1 MLIFKEQPI
10 LLMLMNA
17 KDFFADGQIAK
28 QKQIPIL
35 VMFSEPD
42 CPYCELVKR
51 EVLNSMSGLEEYKNK
66 VIIRH
71 VFYSSLMEIVDFSGR
86 SSNHSQFSFTYG
98 ANFYPTLLLL
108 DHTGKVLGKK
118 IGVVLIETYWTELDA
133 LIAQATQQIKQQ
145 LKVNL

>member
-1 MLIFKEQPI
+1 MLT
-10 LLMLMNA
+10 NA
-17 KDFFADGQIAK
+17 KDFFADAQIAK

-35 VMFSEPD
+35 VMVSEPD

-51 EVLNSMSGLEEYKNK
+51 EVLNSMSGLAEYENK

-71 VFYSSLMEIVDFSGR
+71 VSYSSLVKIIDFSGHP
-86 SSNHSQFSFTYG
+86 SNHSQFSFIHEV
-98 ANFYPTLLLL
+98 NFYPTLLLF

-118 IGVVLIETYWTELDA
+118 VGVVLIETYWTELDT